1 MDGQDTQLRSQS
13 HSQTLA
19 VGSSYQVT
27 NTVTIPANAPP
38 SYYLIVNAD
47 DQNAV
52 FEANESNNWRA
63 FGVGQYRDA
72 DGDGIPDWWE
82 EQYFGSITN
91 CAPDADPDG
100 DGMPNLLEYLA
111 DTNPTNALSVLR
123 ISRIVPE
130 ANGLRLEWQGGAQA
144 RQFLE
149 RSRSVGAAGTNW
161 LTIYT
166 NNPPSPLQTNL
177 FDLLGTNR
185 ALFYRVRAV
194 RE

>member
-1 MDGQDTQLRSQS
+1 
-13 HSQTLA
+13 
-19 VGSSYQVT
+19 
-27 NTVTIPANAPP
+27 
-38 SYYLIVNAD
+38 
-47 DQNAV
+47 
-52 FEANESNNWRA
+52 
-63 FGVGQYRDA
+63 
-72 DGDGIPDWWE
+72 
-82 EQYFGSITN
+82 
-91 CAPDADPDG
+91 
-100 DGMPNLLEYLA
+100 MPNLLEYLA

-149 RSRSVGAAGTNW
+149 RSRSVGTAGTNW

-166 NNPPSPLQTNL
+166 NSPPTPLQTNL